1 MTIAVRFVDAPPN
14 VSQRDS
20 IYVRLVELASGLE
33 TELVDDP
40 KAHVDLELVSVHA
53 PELQRLTRT
62 LAAVR
67 PGKGYRGRLRRHERW
82 NSVYRDPS
90 PRASHSIW
98 FTGDNVR
105 PPGGPWDGYLSFDL
119 DPLGGR
125 NAYFPHWW
133 EYLGLLSSSSASY
146 SGAQLTAEGLMTP
159 RESNESRK
167 GFACAFIG
175 NPTAMRLHAIDA
187 LSQVGKVEVFGN
199 SVGRPV
205 ASKVE
210 VAKDYRFVLCFENGL
225 YPGYVTEKVF
235 EAWATGAVPLWWG
248 SDPAGYV
255 NSEAIINA
263 AEFPSLAHFA
273 EAVAEVDRDDAFWAL
288 KASRP
293 VLLREPDLRPTIAL
307 LSRVL
312 GLGNPIAH

>member
-14 VSQRDS
+14 VSERNS
-20 IYVRLVELASGLE
+20 IYVRLVEVASGLGVD
-33 TELVDDP
+33 LVADR

-62 LAAVR
+62 LAGVR

-90 PRASHSIW
+90 PRALHSIW

-119 DPLGGR
+119 DPLEGR

-146 SGAQLTAEGLMTP
+146 SGMQLTTQALMRP
-159 RESNESRK
+159 RESSVLRK

-187 LSQVGKVEVFGN
+187 LSHVGKVEVFGN
-199 SVGRPV
+199 SVGRSV
-205 ASKVE
+205 ASKVD
-210 VAKDYRFVLCFENGL
+210 VAKDFRFVLCFENDL

-235 EAWATGAVPLWWG
+235 EAWATGAIPLWWG

-255 NSEAIINA
+255 NKDAIINA
-263 AEFPSLAHFA
+263 AEFSSLSRFA
-273 EAVAEVDRDDAFWAL
+273 EAVAEVDSDNGLWAT

-293 VLLREPDLRPTIAL
+293 VLLREPDFVPSLDLI
-307 LSRVL
+307 SRVL
-312 GLGNPIAH
+312 GLGTWESR